1 MSEATMVQQQTTS
14 TPAVQQ
20 EQKQATT
27 KPKEIKIMERRL
39 DGVMF
44 HIFYADLF
52 ELLGLDGFRNFHMR
66 QKREE
71 ERSLNKL
78 KSEYIDHCKKLPI
91 LNPSSINYWDKYS
104 HLDMNNISESD
115 KCNVVKQAL
124 EHYKE
129 WEQTSLKYFISWN
142 ENEIAKEIL
151 KEIDMIDYIMFLLNK
166 YGYDYENVL
175 YLSKSL

>member
-1 MSEATMVQQQTTS
+1 MPETIVNQVPQQ
-14 TPAVQQ
+14 PAHSG
-20 EQKQATT
+20 ENKLNT
-27 KPKEIKIMERRL
+27 KSKEIKIMERRL

-44 HIFYADLF
+44 HVFYTDLF
-52 ELLGLDGFRNFHMR
+52 ELLGLDGFKNLHKK

-78 KSEYIDHCKKLPI
+78 KSEYIEHCQKLPM

-104 HLDMNNISESD
+104 YLDMNNMSD
-115 KCNVVKQAL
+115 KEKCHIVKEAL
-124 EHYKE
+124 DHYRE
-129 WEQTSLKYFISWN
+129 WEQASLKFFTSQD
-142 ENEIAKEIL
+142 ENDIAKEIL
-151 KEIDMIDYIMFLLNK
+151 KEIDMIDYIIFLLNK